1 MLKERTMTHSPTTE
15 SHVYTYTDG
24 CYRSVI
30 GVHLVL
36 ERAGQVLLGL
46 RSGTGWRDG
55 HFHVP
60 AGHLEAGETVTAG
73 AVREAAEELGL
84 ALREQD
90 LELVHTVHHWTA
102 EDDPRLQLFFRVR
115 SWDGE
120 PANAEPDK
128 CAQLRW
134 FPIDAL
140 PEPMVDFTAVALNH
154 IGRGSTF
161 SCVGWPSGLDAETS
175 SN

>member
-1 MLKERTMTHSPTTE
+1 MKPNLTTE
-15 SHVYTYTDG
+15 HVTYTDG
-24 CYRSVI
+24 CHRSVI

-36 ERAGQVLLGL
+36 QRAGQVLLGL

-84 ALREQD
+84 VLREED

-102 EDDPRLQLFFRVR
+102 EDEPRLQLFFHVR

-120 PANAEPDK
+120 PVNAEPDK
-128 CAQLRW
+128 CAYLAW
-134 FPIDAL
+134 FPMNAL
-140 PEPMVDFTAVALNH
+140 PEPMVDFTAVALNEFPQ
-154 IGRGSTF
+154 GRAF
-161 SCVGWPSGLDAETS
+161 SCVGWPKGSMQREEIASDQS
-175 SN
+175 ST